1 MAIRVLIADDHL
13 STRRGLRSVLSLYPD
28 IEVVGEATDGREAVR
43 VAAEIQPDLVLMD
56 GKMPVM
62 DGLEA
67 TRLIKSQWPEIR
79 VIVLTMC
86 AEYQAKALAAGA
98 DVSLLK
104 DRGSPDVLHDAIF
117 ES

>member
-1 MAIRVLIADDHL
+1 MPVRVMIADDHL
-13 STRRGLRSVLSLYPD
+13 STRRALSLVLSLYPD
-28 IEVVGEATDGREAVR
+28 IEVVGEAANGREAVR

-56 GKMPVM
+56 GKMPLM

-79 VIVLTMC
+79 VIVLTMSV
-86 AEYQAKALAAGA
+86 EYQAKALAAGA
-98 DVSLLK
+98 DTSLLK
-104 DRGSPDVLHDAIF
+104 DRGSADVLHDAIL